1 MKHIQLF
8 EGWDQTELDFKMT
21 PEQFQQAIAD
31 AMQSKSPAD
40 AMRYLKKVIDDNPHL
55 KNDPTSLKAL
65 APLVNSLT
73 DDDRMVLKN
82 EFDPAGAEARMKSA
96 ANQQA
101 KIQAAS
107 DLLDAFESGQ
117 IGREDFV
124 RRIAGVS

>member
-31 AMQSKSPAD
+31 AMQSKNPAD
-40 AMRYLKKVIDDNPHL
+40 AMRYLKKVIDNNPLL

-82 EFDPAGAEARMKSA
+82 EFNPAGAEARMKSV
-96 ANQQA
+96 A

>member
-31 AMQSKSPAD
+31 AKRTKSPAD
-40 AMRYLKKVIDDNPHL
+40 ALRSLGTIMNANPHL

-65 APLVNSLT
+65 VPLVNSLT

-82 EFDPAGAEARMKSA
+82 EFNPAGAEARMKSV
-96 ANQQA
+96 A

>member
-82 EFDPAGAEARMKSA
+82 EFNPAGAEARMKSV
-96 ANQQA
+96 A